1 VSTDAADA
9 RGAAGGAADEC
20 VIVAGRRTPFGRFGG
35 SLRGLRIPELA
46 GVAIRAALADAGLEP
61 AAVDELVLGVNLPGS
76 DRSIARQA
84 LLQSGIPE
92 SRNAFT
98 VDRACCSSLTAV
110 ALASRAVRSG
120 DAELV
125 VAGGAENL
133 SRVPYFLEDM
143 RFGHRLG
150 AITLTDQLVISC
162 PHTGT
167 PRAVQA
173 AREAALHG
181 VDRKAQDEWACRSHE
196 RALAA
201 ADAGLFAA
209 EIAPVDLARFGGG
222 DGGVVSADESPRRT
236 SVEAL
241 AKLPTVYD
249 SESVTAGNAPGLS
262 TGASALVLATRRTAQ
277 ARGLRPLAA
286 IESHARVS
294 DHPDRIASVPAKA
307 ARVALERAGTPLE
320 SIDLIEINEAF
331 AAMPLVSTLLLGERD
346 PRRVESIRSRTNVN
360 GGAIAIGHP
369 TGATGGRLLLT
380 AVRELARRGGGRALV
395 ALCGGI
401 GEGEAFVLRVDRA

>member
-1 VSTDAADA
+1 VSTEAAD
-9 RGAAGGAADEC
+9 C

-35 SLRGLRIPELA
+35 SLRALRIPELA
-46 GVAIRAALADAGLEP
+46 SVAIRAALADAGLEP
-61 AAVDELVLGVNLPGS
+61 DTVDELVLGVNLPGS

-110 ALASRAVRSG
+110 ALAARAVKSG
-120 DAELV
+120 DADWV
-125 VAGGAENL
+125 VAGGGENL

-173 AREAALHG
+173 AREASLHG
-181 VDRKAQDEWACRSHE
+181 IGRKEQDEWALRSHARYFEAAE
-196 RALAA
+196 R
-201 ADAGLFAA
+201 GLFAG
-209 EIAPVDLARFGGG
+209 EIATVDLARFGGS
-222 DGGVVSADESPRRT
+222 GVVATDESPRRT
-236 SVEAL
+236 TLEAL

-262 TGASALVLATRRTAQ
+262 TGASALLLTSSRAARRRGLSPLAT
-277 ARGLRPLAA
+277 
-286 IESHARVS
+286 IEAHARVS
-294 DHPDRIASVPAKA
+294 DHPDKIASVPAKA
-307 ARVALERAGTPLE
+307 ARLVLERAGLGLDA
-320 SIDLIEINEAF
+320 IDLIEINEAF
-331 AAMPLVSTLLLGERD
+331 AAMPLVSTKLLGGGD
-346 PRRVESIRSRTNVN
+346 PVAIEALRAKTNVN
-360 GGAIAIGHP
+360 GGAIAVGHP

-380 AVRELARRGGGRALV
+380 AARELRRRGGGRALV
-395 ALCGGI
+395 TMCGGI